1 MRRIGFTRNTD
12 GITPESYLACLVL
25 HPANLKELF
34 LENGHRVFLL
44 KKHASILSKNS
55 IEMDAFATRF
65 WGSSKL

>member
-34 LENGHRVFLL
+34 LEMGLCRRTTSLCV
-44 KKHASILSKNS
+44 
-55 IEMDAFATRF
+55 
-65 WGSSKL
+65 G